1 MFEQDRAGDKPA
13 ATTSG
18 AKTNPMQISVTGQ
31 VVKIDLDGLTFD
43 WYGGSTGLCVKSEQ
57 ITQALHH
64 LEIQEGDWFEGTVT
78 MQADFKLISLEVHKK
93 TERPTHYSEEELAQS
108 YAELKPARLPP
119 LQ

>member
-18 AKTNPMQISVTGQ
+18 AKTNLMQISVTGQ

-43 WYGGSTGLCVKSEQ
+43 WDGGSRGLCVKSAQ
-57 ITQALHH
+57 LVQTLHH

-78 MQADFKLISLEVHKK
+78 MQADSELVSLEVHKK
-93 TERPTHYSEEELAQS
+93 TESPTHYNDEQLAQS
-108 YAELKPARLPP
+108 YDQLKPVQLPP
-119 LQ
+119 MQ